1 MNIENSK
8 QEEAKKPFAHR
19 LREFMGDLRPYKERL
34 WPHRY
39 KILKINALANVIVL
53 LYLLFLTHPYYKT
66 TITILPEYGTKSS
79 LGELGGLASLAGIN
93 LAEGASTLI
102 YQNLLTSES
111 VLGPV
116 IYGNYLTKEYKD
128 SVNLIQYFDIEVEK
142 RDDPD
147 VQKRR
152 QFLKVYNLFRN
163 AIIQTDLDRMTEIL
177 DITITMPESKLSA
190 EVANN
195 VVASLDQYVQTVRKS
210 NAIDRRLYLERRN
223 SQIEDSLRNYE
234 EALKTFQIQNK
245 IIEQSPELVLQQ
257 SRLMRNVELY
267 QAINIQINQQLEIA
281 RIDEIKDNP
290 IINLKEKAKDPVVR
304 SGPPRRNYFIFLII
318 LVGIS
323 VTSYFVYRDQLKE
336 YINIVKTELKK

>member
-1 MNIENSK
+1 MNEGNST
-8 QEEAKKPFAHR
+8 QEAPQKDFADR
-19 LREFMGDLRPYKERL
+19 LREFVDALRPYIKRL

-39 KILKINALANVIVL
+39 KILKINLLADVIIL
-53 LYLLFLTHPYYKT
+53 LYLLFLTKPYYKT
-66 TITILPEYGTKSS
+66 TITILPEYGTKAS
-79 LGELGGLASLAGIN
+79 LGGLGGLASLAGIN
-93 LAEGASTLI
+93 LAEGTSTVI
-102 YQNLLTSES
+102 YQNILSSES
-111 VLGPV
+111 VLSPV
-116 IYGNYLTKEYKD
+116 VYAHYLTKEFKD
-128 SVNLIQYFDIEVEK
+128 SVNLIQYFEVEVEK
-142 RDDPD
+142 RDEPD
-147 VQKRR
+147 VQERR
-152 QFLKVYNLFRN
+152 QFLKVYNLMKN

-177 DITITMPESKLSA
+177 DITVTMPESKLSA

-195 VVASLDQYVQTVRKS
+195 IVESLDEYVQTVRKS

-223 SQIEDSLRNYE
+223 SQIEDSLRNNE

-267 QAINIQINQQLEIA
+267 QATNIQINQQLEIA

-323 VTSYFVYRDQLKE
+323 ATSYFVYRDQLKE
-336 YINIVKTELKK
+336 YFNIVKTELKK